1 MPQNPLAPPIDLSA
15 IDTWIFDLDNTLY
28 PARCNLFAQIDQ
40 RMGEFIQALLGLDAV
55 SAKAL
60 QKKYFREHGTTMRGL
75 MQEHG
80 VDPHEFMEHVHAID
94 LAPVEPS
101 AALAAAL
108 ARLPGRKIV
117 FTNGSVAHAERVLA
131 RRGIAEAFGGVFDI
145 VASDFRPKPDP
156 EPYRVLCSRYGVTP
170 GRAVMVED
178 MVRNLIPAHAM
189 GMRTVW
195 VPTAAEWS
203 RDGAEL
209 DHVHHIAEDL
219 EAWLIALAEGVA
231 VTP

>member
-1 MPQNPLAPPIDLSA
+1 MPPARTEPIDPHA

-28 PARCNLFAQIDQ
+28 PARCNLFAQIDR

-55 SAKAL
+55 AAKAL
-60 QKKYFREHGTTMRGL
+60 QKQYFREHGTTMRGL
-75 MQEHG
+75 MNEHG
-80 VDPHEFMEHVHAID
+80 VDPHVFMEHVHTID
-94 LAPVEPS
+94 LEPVPPS
-101 AALAAAL
+101 PALAAAL

-156 EPYRVLCSRYGVTP
+156 VPYAKLCTAYAVEPT
-170 GRAVMVED
+170 RAVMVED
-178 MVRNLIPAHAM
+178 MVRNLLPAHAM

-195 VPTAAEWS
+195 VPTASEWS
-203 RDGAEL
+203 RDGSDL

-219 EAWLIALAEGVA
+219 EAWLIALAEGVV